1 MGASDTDGTEWKSR
15 LFTDVKW
22 LNIIYTD
29 IIGEISAV
37 DHFKYLKAE
46 MTSVKV

>member
-1 MGASDTDGTEWKSR
+1 MEIQALYR
-15 LFTDVKW
+15 CQVAQYNLH
-22 LNIIYTD
+22 D